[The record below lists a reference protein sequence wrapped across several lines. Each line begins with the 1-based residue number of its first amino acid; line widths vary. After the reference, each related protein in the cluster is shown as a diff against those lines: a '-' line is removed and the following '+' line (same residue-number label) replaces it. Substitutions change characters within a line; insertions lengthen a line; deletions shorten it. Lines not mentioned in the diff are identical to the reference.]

1 MLLINI
7 GKDDNLLVL
16 KYINLLLT
24 NKDIFKLFVINLYII
39 DVFCVKTVYKIGIT
53 IAKF

>member
-1 MLLINI
+1 MLFINI
-7 GKDDNLLVL
+7 GIDDNLLVL

-24 NKDIFKLFVINLYII
+24 NNDISKLFVSNLYII
-39 DVFCVKTVYKIGIT
+39 DIFCVKTVYKIGIT